1 MSCATLKTRSSVF
14 ADCMT
19 FPFSRVVRRRWCG
32 SGTSSRVTSAGP
44 IGQNVG
50 NILPRRLCSHAW
62 IGPITPVEEKIGAT
76 PVARR
81 DIVDDGVARD
91 VIERCGGGYA
101 VAGLA
106 DHHAELAFP
115 VDH

>member
-14 ADCMT
+14 ADCMV
-19 FPFSRVVRRRWCG
+19 FPFSLVVRRRWFG

-62 IGPITPVEEKIGAT
+62 IGPITPVEEKIGHALGE
-76 PVARR
+76 RR
-81 DIVDDGVARD
+81 GLLRNRRFHLLQVLVVVHA
-91 VIERCGGGYA
+91 
-101 VAGLA
+101 AGE
-106 DHHAELAFP
+106 HHAGVLYRRQQ
-115 VDH
+115 

>member
-14 ADCMT
+14 ADCMV
-19 FPFSRVVRRRWCG
+19 FPFSLVVRRRWFG

-62 IGPITPVEEKIGAT
+62 IGPITPVEEKIGASS
-76 PVARR
+76 
-81 DIVDDGVARD
+81 
-91 VIERCGGGYA
+91 
-101 VAGLA
+101 LA
-106 DHHAELAFP
+106 DFAGIGVGADFSIDRIRSRLPPCAKISAKRLQI
-115 VDH
+115 DD